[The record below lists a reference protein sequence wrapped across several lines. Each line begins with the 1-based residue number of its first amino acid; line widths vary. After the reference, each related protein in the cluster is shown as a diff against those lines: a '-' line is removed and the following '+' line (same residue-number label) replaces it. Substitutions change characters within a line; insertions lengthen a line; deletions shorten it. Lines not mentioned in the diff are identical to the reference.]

1 MNKGFGR
8 YLNKFEE
15 YVLSTAVIAMAL
27 LLIIGVVMRSVF
39 NNSLTFTEE
48 VSSALLVLVS
58 FFGLG
63 YCARKGRHITM
74 SMVFDIVGNKYKKI
88 FMIVISFVS
97 AIAMGYIG
105 YLALRYVLSVKN
117 LGRVTAALQIPMYII
132 YSVVPIGFFLGAI
145 DYLIT
150 FISNIKDKKNF
161 YLSSEIKVPMD
172 LELKGDL
179 SSIIDKLADESEEI

>member
-15 YVLSTAVIAMAL
+15 YVLSAAVIAMAL
-27 LLIIGVVMRSVF
+27 LLIIGVIMRSVF

-74 SMVFDIVGNKYKKI
+74 SMVFDVVGNKYKKI

-150 FISNIKDKKNF
+150 FISNVKDKKHF

-179 SSIIDKLADESEEI
+179 SSIIDKLADESEEV

>member
-74 SMVFDIVGNKYKKI
+74 SMVFDVVGNKYKKI

>member
-1 MNKGFGR
+1 MNRGFGR

-15 YVLSTAVIAMAL
+15 YVLSAAVIAMAL

-74 SMVFDIVGNKYKKI
+74 SMVFDAVGNKYKKI